1 MALRAGIEVPLAT
14 RLRDE
19 RRIMV
24 RIASKEEAET
34 LKEQSREEIA
44 DRIQQ
49 AAGETQDNL
58 KVDAIQKLKSGDIAI
73 HVDSSKTKKDLEA
86 ETN

>member
-1 MALRAGIEVPLAT
+1 VALGAGREVPPAA
-14 RLRDE
+14 RPRDE

-24 RIASKEEAET
+24 RIASKEEAEA

-44 DRIQQ
+44 ERIQQ

-58 KVDAIQKLKSGDIAI
+58 KVVAIQKLKSGDIAI
-73 HVDSSKTKKDLEA
+73 HVDSSKIKRDLEA